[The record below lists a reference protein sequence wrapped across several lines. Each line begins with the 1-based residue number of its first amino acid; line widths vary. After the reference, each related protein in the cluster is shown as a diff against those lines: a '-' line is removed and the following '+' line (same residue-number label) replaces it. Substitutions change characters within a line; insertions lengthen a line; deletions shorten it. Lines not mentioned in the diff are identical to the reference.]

1 MLSRII
7 IFAAAAIG
15 SGVLLG
21 RKAINKKIE
30 ERLPVEIE
38 TARKAAIAELDKRT
52 GQVIYEKLSAFG
64 VNLCVKAGAIA
75 FPYWMYLEGHLTDT
89 GLHIIIITLIIVFVL
104 RDALKT
110 LPFMAPALQL
120 VRMHSWNP
128 RRALTEF
135 VAGVAFEKTYAEA
148 MLAMETGPNRLW
160 LALSKYSAHNVSR
173 EVAEAV
179 AEIARTTSYDRIK
192 PRALLAGALAVV
204 MMAVYAAFLYL
215 TIGGG
220 GE

>member
-1 MLSRII
+1 MLGRLL

-15 SGVLLG
+15 SSVVYG

-38 TARKAAIAELDKRT
+38 TARAAAIAELDKRT
-52 GQVIYEKLSAFG
+52 SQVIAERLSVFG
-64 VNLCVKAGAIA
+64 VNLCIKAGAIA
-75 FPYWMYLEGHLTDT
+75 FPYWLFLEGHLTRT
-89 GLHIIIITLIIVFVL
+89 GLSIVVVVLIVGFLI

-110 LPFMAPALQL
+110 IPFMAPALKL
-120 VRMHSWNP
+120 VRTHNWNP

-148 MLAMETGPNRLW
+148 MIAMETGPNRAW
-160 LALSKYSAHNVSR
+160 LALSKYSAHSVST

-179 AEIARTTSYDRIK
+179 ADIARTTSYDRIK
-192 PRALLAGALAVV
+192 PRVLLAVALALI
-204 MMAVYAAFLYL
+204 MMAAYAGFFFL
-215 TIGGG
+215 TVGGA
-220 GE
+220 